1 MYSAL
6 LASIPQFA
14 NLGPLFRSSKPV
26 ELTESETEY
35 VVNVVK
41 HMFANHIVLQV
52 RLLKIIKN

>member
-52 RLLKIIKN
+52 TFSMN